1 MGISNNIKVVG
12 DINNVTYKYLRN
24 IIDNYNDIILLGNYF
39 NVVSSVG
46 EYQHLVNSKAIILKG
61 DLEDKLEKYLSSK
74 KVNDEPLGKKLLE
87 TIANLYNGISNRNI
101 KTKDLALYNEQ
112 YIKDKIINNYL
123 GIMEY
128 LESIPLYHKIDNHIF
143 VHGAINTGIKNW
155 RNTTKE
161 TMLNGCQN
169 IIGNDSDKIIVSG
182 TFIVNNRKWFKKRF
196 NPIASNKNIIIL
208 NSQNGVSEAVID
220 Y

>member
-46 EYQHLVNSKAIILKG
+46 EYQHLINSKAIILKG

-87 TIANLYNGISNRNI
+87 TIVNLYNGISNR
-101 KTKDLALYNEQ
+101 
-112 YIKDKIINNYL
+112 
-123 GIMEY
+123 
-128 LESIPLYHKIDNHIF
+128 SP
-143 VHGAINTGIKNW
+143 V
-155 RNTTKE
+155 
-161 TMLNGCQN
+161 
-169 IIGNDSDKIIVSG
+169 
-182 TFIVNNRKWFKKRF
+182 
-196 NPIASNKNIIIL
+196 
-208 NSQNGVSEAVID
+208 
-220 Y
+220 